1 MTAAR
6 VVADDEESTMRA
18 IIPSLWFDGDLE
30 DAVEFYTSVFPDAKV
45 GDVYRQPD
53 GTPVSASFEI
63 AGQRFDAINGGP
75 EFTFTEAVSF
85 IVECESQDEVDHYW
99 SVLTADGGA
108 ESQCGWLKDKF
119 GLSWQVVPVEFLA
132 MLQDPDAAKV
142 QRVVDVMMTQTKLDL
157 GPLRAAYAG

>member
-1 MTAAR
+1 
-6 VVADDEESTMRA
+6 MRA
-18 IIPSLWFDGDLE
+18 IIPSLWFDGNLE
-30 DAVEFYTSVFPDAKV
+30 DAVELYTSVFPDAKV
-45 GDVYRQPD
+45 GDVFRQPD
-53 GTPVSASFEI
+53 GTAVSADFQL

-75 EFTFTEAVSF
+75 EFRFTEAVSF
-85 IVECESQDEVDHYW
+85 IIECESQDEVDHYW
-99 SVLTADGGA
+99 SVLTADGGQ

-157 GPLRAAYAG
+157 GPLRAAYGG